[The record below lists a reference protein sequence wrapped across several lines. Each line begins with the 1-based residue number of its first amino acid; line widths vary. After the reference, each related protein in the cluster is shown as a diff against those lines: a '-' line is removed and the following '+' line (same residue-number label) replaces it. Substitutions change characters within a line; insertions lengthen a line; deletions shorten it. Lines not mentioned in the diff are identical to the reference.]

1 VRGKLHP
8 LLLISLIE
16 RLPASSAFAAQH
28 QNKQDWH
35 AYLDLSPEYYV
46 MAGIYDAV
54 NINTGA
60 TGNFKRPPKFKP
72 WPMPQEII
80 KKSQPTTVATLFARM
95 SRS

>member
-1 VRGKLHP
+1 MRGKLHP

-28 QNKQDWH
+28 QNKKDWH
-35 AYLDLSPEYYV
+35 EYLDLSPEYFI

-54 NINTGA
+54 NVNTRA
-60 TGNFKRPPKFKP
+60 TGNFKTPPKFQP
-72 WPMPQEII
+72 WPMPQTII

-95 SRS
+95 AHS